1 MSKAKIIDFRDLVK
15 MDKEVN
21 RFASMFD
28 LIGYDDET
36 ELEVRVGV
44 DPADDETDDMIQS
57 LVWDECERHKLNP
70 DDIEIELLLL
80 NKNKTYINVIDV
92 PRDKE
97 YRIPFPLTNDE
108 MMSAVYAMMYNKMAA
123 LIRIYDLQGRAMG
136 KKPLLSEFRTNH
148 AEDKDDV

>member
-44 DPADDETDDMIQS
+44 EPDEETDDMIQA

-123 LIRIYDLQGRAMG
+123 LIRIYDLQGSAMG

-148 AEDKDDV
+148 TEDKRDD

>member
-1 MSKAKIIDFRDLVK
+1 MSTAKITNIIDLMR
-15 MDKEVN
+15 MNKEGN
-21 RFASMFD
+21 RFASMYD
-28 LIGYDDET
+28 LIGYDDIT
-36 ELEVRVGV
+36 EFEVRVGV
-44 DPADDETDDMIQS
+44 EPADEETDDMIQA

-123 LIRIYDLQGRAMG
+123 LIRIYDLQGRAIG
-136 KKPLLSEFRTNH
+136 KKPLLSEFRTSH
-148 AEDKDDV
+148 TEDKQDD

>member
-1 MSKAKIIDFRDLVK
+1 MDKIINIRDLMK
-15 MDKEVN
+15 MGEGVN
-21 RFASMFD
+21 RFAKMED
-28 LIGYDDET
+28 LITYDGDTEFEIRILIEPDE
-36 ELEVRVGV
+36 
-44 DPADDETDDMIQS
+44 ETYDKIQA
-57 LVWDECERHKLNP
+57 LVWDECKRHSLNP

-136 KKPLLSEFRTNH
+136 KKPLLSEFRTSH
-148 AEDKDDV
+148 TEDKQDD